1 MFRRAFTLI
10 ELLVIIAIMGAMV
23 TVGVVSI
30 NGSASATRVAAC
42 TRDVM
47 AMIRRAR
54 STALVTQKPVVLIY
68 KNDTVDGEAF
78 VLVEMQAEKLF
89 SSRKSRPAVMSLEGE
104 IVVEAY
110 QEEEGAAGET
120 LEEVMSPDKISD
132 EVTQGLKIRFL
143 EADEE
148 LLLNTEVKHSQI
160 SVFSTADN
168 ISRTFNNTTSK
179 NDATEAPAE
188 DKIEHKVAFAVNG
201 TVNPAHKIWIY
212 REGSSPDKGMCIA
225 VDRFGEPRC
234 LGEDEK

>member
-54 STALVTQKPVVLIY
+54 STALVTQKPVVLVY
-68 KNDTVDGEAF
+68 KNDTVDDESFAR
-78 VLVEMQAEKLF
+78 VEMQAERLF
-89 SSRKSRPAVMSLEGE
+89 SSRKARPAVMSLEGE
-104 IVVEAY
+104 IIVEAY
-110 QEEEGAAGET
+110 HEEEGTEGET

-143 EADEE
+143 EENEE
-148 LLLNTEVKHSQI
+148 LTLNSEVKHSQI
-160 SVFSTADN
+160 SIFSTADN
-168 ISRTFNNTTSK
+168 VSRTFNTTTDKS
-179 NDATEAPAE
+179 DTAEAPGE
-188 DKIEHKVAFAVNG
+188 DNAEHKVAFAANG
-201 TVNPAHKIWIY
+201 TVSPAHKIWIY